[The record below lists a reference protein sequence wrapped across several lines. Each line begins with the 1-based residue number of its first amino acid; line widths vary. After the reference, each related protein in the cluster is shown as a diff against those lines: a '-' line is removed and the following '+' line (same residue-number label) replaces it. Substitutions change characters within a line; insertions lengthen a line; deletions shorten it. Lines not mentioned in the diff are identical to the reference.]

1 MFRSYAAA
9 VVILVLS
16 CAPAAAQ
23 WGETVHHIGVPEA
36 QAEAASP
43 QCGGGVV
50 YDDGVFN
57 DAYSMGDGDP
67 GDSTMVMKF
76 DLPAGTNTLDQV
88 CVCFTRLASGPTSMS
103 FDIVVYNDNGP
114 GGQPGTLIA
123 EVPATASSI
132 PQFATTQFY
141 SIDVSGEGIVLPDT
155 GVYVGAIW
163 PGGSILMCGD
173 RSPATPQRS
182 NYGSLNQGT
191 TWTSMPPL
199 FAGPPGGPPRALGVR
214 VDPGISLAPPPVPS
228 GSPIQSSQYPDFRFW
243 VRISDTRIGTP
254 VAGCLP
260 ETVCVAGAIPTRA
273 EVFLRIVGPKSN
285 GFLWPNIVKFNTTK
299 TEVWIRQVST
309 GITKY
314 YLLPA
319 LPTDSS
325 TLPGLVDKTG
335 FLP

>member
-9 VVILVLS
+9 LFALVLLS
-16 CAPAAAQ
+16 APVAAQ
-23 WGETVHHIGVPEA
+23 WGETHHIGVPEA

-50 YDDGVFN
+50 YDDGTFF
-57 DAYSMGDGDP
+57 DAYGVGP
-67 GDSTMVMKF
+67 TATIVMKF
-76 DLPAGTNTLDQV
+76 DLPPGTNTLDQV
-88 CVCFTRLASGPTSMS
+88 CVCFTRLASGVPNMD
-103 FDIVVYNDNGP
+103 FEIVVYNDNGP
-114 GGQPGTLIA
+114 SGAPGTLIA
-123 EVPATASSI
+123 AVPASASSI
-132 PQFATTQFY
+132 PLFSLSQFY
-141 SIDVSGEGIVLPDT
+141 SVDVSAEGIELPDT
-155 GVYVGAIW
+155 SVFVGARW
-163 PGGSILMCGD
+163 PGGATNLMCGD
-173 RSPATPQRS
+173 RSVSTPQRS
-182 NYGSLNQGT
+182 NFTSGNQGT
-191 TWTSMPPL
+191 SWTNMQSD
-199 FAGPPGGPPRALGVR
+199 FTNPPRALGVR

-228 GSPIQSSQYPDFRFW
+228 VSPIQSSQYPDFRFW
-243 VRISDTRIGTP
+243 VRISDTRIGTA
-254 VAGCLP
+254 VGGCLP

-285 GFLWPNIVKFNTTK
+285 GYLWPNIVKFNTTK

-309 GITKY
+309 GITQY